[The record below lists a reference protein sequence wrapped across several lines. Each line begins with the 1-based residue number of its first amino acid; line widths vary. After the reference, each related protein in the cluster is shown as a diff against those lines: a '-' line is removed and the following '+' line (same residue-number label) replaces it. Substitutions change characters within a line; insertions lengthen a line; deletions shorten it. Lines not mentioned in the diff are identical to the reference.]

1 MTLDRRA
8 NLRQSVIAAIV
19 RRRAGLGRTA
29 IMKLAYFLQ
38 TLRGIP
44 LGYSF
49 RIYTYG
55 PYDGQVLDDLQAV
68 ESLGAVSS
76 QYYEYQY
83 GTGYLIFASD
93 KAGEIAQQA
102 DKEYG
107 QDLDEVVAQFGDR
120 GAVELETASTIVFV
134 DRQTAKGGQR
144 QTADDLANAVH
155 EIKPH
160 LDIQRILDEVGR
172 LKAKGWLQAV
182 H

>member
-1 MTLDRRA
+1 MTIDQSV

-19 RRRAGLGRTA
+19 RRRQGLGRTA
-29 IMKLAYFLQ
+29 VMKLAYFLQ
-38 TLRGIP
+38 TLRGVP

-68 ESLGAVSS
+68 ETIGAVLS

-83 GTGYLIFASD
+83 GTGYRIFAAHRVD
-93 KAGEIAQQA
+93 ELAQAA
-102 DKEYG
+102 DNEYG
-107 QDLDEVVAQFGDR
+107 QALDEVVREFGDR
-120 GAVELETASTIVFV
+120 GAVDLEMASTIVFV
-134 DRQTAKGGQR
+134 DRQTATGGQR
-144 QTADDLANAVH
+144 QTAADLAKAVH

-160 LDIQRILDEVGR
+160 LDVQRIIDEVGT
-172 LKAKGWLQAV
+172 LKAKAWLQAV